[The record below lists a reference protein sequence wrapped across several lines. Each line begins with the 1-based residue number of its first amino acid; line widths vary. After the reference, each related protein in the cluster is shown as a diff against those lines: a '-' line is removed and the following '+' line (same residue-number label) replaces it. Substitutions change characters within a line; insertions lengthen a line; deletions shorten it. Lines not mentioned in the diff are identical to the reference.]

1 MPDEPAKESPAQKGE
16 PAGSDWAA
24 FYRSTIGREPRP
36 LFAKGMAALEAAG
49 VAPGQAIEIG
59 FGDGRETLALLEAG
73 WRVLAIDPEPAAAE
87 VLQSQVPADVAG
99 RLETRSVQA
108 EDADVL
114 PFDLLYAGYS
124 LPFLDADAFD
134 RFWNAARD
142 RLRPGGIL
150 VVNFFGPHD
159 SWAGREGMRF
169 IGVDAVRRLVDG
181 LELLALD
188 EQDQDGESF
197 LGPKHWHVF
206 DVIARR
212 APGPTG

>member
-1 MPDEPAKESPAQKGE
+1 MPDESAQGPRAPTGE
-16 PAGSDWAA
+16 PPGSDWAA
-24 FYRSTIGREPRP
+24 YYRSTIGREPRP
-36 LFAKGMAALEAAG
+36 LFAKGMAAVEAAG

-73 WRVLAIDPEPAAAE
+73 WRVLAIDSAPAAAE
-87 VLQSQVPADVAG
+87 VLQSQVPAAG
-99 RLETRSVQA
+99 ADRLEIQSVPA
-108 EDADVL
+108 EDADL
-114 PFDLLYAGYS
+114 PAFDLLYAGYS
-124 LPFLDADAFD
+124 LPFLGADAFD

-150 VVNFFGPHD
+150 VVNFFGPRD

-169 IGVDAVRRLVDG
+169 IDVDAVRRLVAG

-188 EQDQDGESF
+188 EEDQDGNSF

-212 APGPTG
+212 SPGTTG